1 MINNQKVSVAIHF
14 YLQIPNFPFIRNY
27 YHLLRFWVQP
37 ELLRF
42 QTEIFFFFGLSLRF
56 KEISNISTNTD
67 IVAPGQQFNGKMTP
81 TNIWQSVW
89 VWLACSNLW
98 SKLDRDFLGQVASHQ
113 ASCAI
118 NLQCVIIFNQ
128 TESRGWMVLQPL
140 GNQMFATT
148 ICNVITQQSTIFP
161 SFKDVAVFFFTL
173 MKPRH
178 KIRYKN
184 TFVTNRESIHP
195 FMCPSFRVAAG
206 LESIPA
212 VIDR

>member
-1 MINNQKVSVAIHF
+1 MPSIFIYKYRISHSSEIIII
-14 YLQIPNFPFIRNY
+14 YLDSEFSQNFLDFKQR
-27 YHLLRFWVQP
+27 
-37 ELLRF
+37 
-42 QTEIFFFFGLSLRF
+42 FFFFGLSLRF

-67 IVAPGQQFNGKMTP
+67 IVAPGQQFNSKMTP

-161 SFKDVAVFFFTL
+161 SFKDVAVFFFYSDET
-173 MKPRH
+173 K
-178 KIRYKN
+178 
-184 TFVTNRESIHP
+184 T
-195 FMCPSFRVAAG
+195 
-206 LESIPA
+206 
-212 VIDR
+212 